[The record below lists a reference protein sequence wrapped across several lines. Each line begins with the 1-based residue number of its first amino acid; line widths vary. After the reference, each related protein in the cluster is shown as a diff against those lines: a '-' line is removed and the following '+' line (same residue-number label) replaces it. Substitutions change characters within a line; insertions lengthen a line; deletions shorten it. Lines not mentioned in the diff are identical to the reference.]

1 MAANFDNI
9 RNSLDFG
16 YATDP
21 LAFVRWHYDKKKNG
35 IYTIDEIYGV
45 KISNREFA
53 NKAKSKGYISDRI
66 AADSAEPKSIAE
78 LNSEHGMPRVFGVK
92 RS

>member
-1 MAANFDNI
+1 M
-9 RNSLDFG
+9 
-16 YATDP
+16 
-21 LAFVRWHYDKKKNG
+21 
-35 IYTIDEIYGV
+35 